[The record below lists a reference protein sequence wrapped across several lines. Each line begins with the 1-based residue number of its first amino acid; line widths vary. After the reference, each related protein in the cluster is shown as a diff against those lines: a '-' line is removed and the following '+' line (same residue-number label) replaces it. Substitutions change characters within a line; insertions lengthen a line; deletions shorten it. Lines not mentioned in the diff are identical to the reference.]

1 MVGAGAIPTRTTRD
15 HITTRRPIPR
25 DRRAA
30 GRGYAFGATGTGHTA
45 GRGAAGKKKPA
56 GQAGFLCLIQR
67 SALIPFAHIDE
78 MTGNRSRCRH
88 CRRHQVRAALVTLTP
103 FKIAV
108 RSRCAALARL
118 QLVGVHRK
126 AHRAARLAPLE
137 ARILEDL
144 VEPLGFD
151 SVWGVEHHFTDY
163 TMCPDVLQYLTWIA
177 ARTTRVQIGS
187 MVVVLPWH
195 DPLRVAEQIC
205 MLDAMSGDATLFAR
219 ADEVEQAWSFID
231 EIEEAWHAKK
241 DAPELYLYPAGSW
254 GPEAADDL
262 LARDGRAWRRL

>member
-1 MVGAGAIPTRTTRD
+1 MAATGMEVGAVVGVGVPLSGLDLGSAMVGAGAIPTRTTRD

-56 GQAGFLCLIQR
+56 GQAGFLRLIQR

-88 CRRHQVRAALVTLTP
+88 CRRHEVRAALVTLTP

-108 RSRCAALARL
+108 RRRCAALARL

-126 AHRAARLAPLE
+126 AHLAARLAPLE
-137 ARILEDL
+137 TSGFENL
-144 VEPLGFD
+144 VEAFRFRLHLHEAGAGD
-151 SVWGVEHHFTDY
+151 D
-163 TMCPDVLQYLTWIA
+163 
-177 ARTTRVQIGS
+177 
-187 MVVVLPWH
+187 
-195 DPLRVAEQIC
+195 LRVDVGIDRLAFDHARHSAQV
-205 MLDAMSGDATLFAR
+205 LDTRIGA
-219 ADEVEQAWSFID
+219 
-231 EIEEAWHAKK
+231 
-241 DAPELYLYPAGSW
+241 
-254 GPEAADDL
+254 
-262 LARDGRAWRRL
+262 